1 MIKSD
6 IPYMNYII
14 DIIKD
19 IEDSMKDTSKNNF
32 EKDKDKKDANLRRIE
47 IIIRSIK
54 NISAEL
60 KNKYAHIEWEKFEK
74 IEDMLKYKY
83 FGVDFNAVWDFINED
98 IPKLKQEI
106 EEIINKEKQVN

>member
-32 EKDKDKKDANLRRIE
+32 NKDKKDANIRRLE
-47 IIIRSIK
+47 IISESIK

-60 KNKYAHIEWEKFEK
+60 KNKYPDIEWKKFEN
-74 IEDMLKYKY
+74 LKYIFMNNY
-83 FGVDFNAVWDFINED
+83 FGVDLDIVWEIIKND